1 MPYLSII
8 RGRED
13 QGAPPQAMMDAMDG
27 YVARCLKEGTV
38 VTTGGLAPGAQA
50 IRMRIKNDRI
60 TVTDGP
66 FTEAR
71 EVIGGYAV
79 ISAATREEAIRATR
93 EFLELHVRYWPG
105 CEVECELRE
114 LVFLAP

>member
-13 QGAPPQAMMDAMDG
+13 QGTPPQAMMDAMDV

-50 IRMRIKNDRI
+50 IRMRIKGDKI
-60 TVTDGP
+60 SVTDGP
-66 FTEAR
+66 FTEAK

-79 ISAATREEAIRATR
+79 ISAATREEAIRATT
-93 EFLELHVRYWPG
+93 EVLELHVEHWPG
-105 CEVECELRE
+105 FEVECELRE
-114 LVFLAP
+114 LVFFA